1 MDGLSIDEL
10 VVLKSFV
17 IIMII
22 FLSSYP
28 FNSVILF
35 YIFRYFN
42 VDAYILKTV
51 ILLEPPVAPRP

>member
-10 VVLKSFV
+10 VVLKSLV